1 MNKPFYQSWFG
12 RLAIGLLSFFFAF
25 KLSAAPSP
33 ATLIGFASLAADSYA
48 PGSDAGAKI
57 SANGRTGPFKGQPVQ
72 GFSAVQFADRA
83 SFWFLTD
90 NGFGSKDN
98 SADFFPRLYRAAP
111 SFRGQ
116 GGDGTVKI
124 ISLVQFSDP
133 DRKIPFRLTRSA
145 ASGTRERDRTL
156 TGADF
161 DPESFVIAKDRSFWI
176 GDEFGPYLLH
186 FDRDGKL
193 LQTPIELPNLQG
205 GFVRSPQN
213 PNNKANLASSRGFE
227 SMATNPDRTIFYLM
241 LEGTV
246 KGDPEGFLRIYK
258 ANATTGEFQGI
269 VGYYKLEDPNNATGD
284 MSVINENEY
293 LVIERDNK
301 QGDEARFKK
310 IYKINLTKQAQDR
323 TIEKQEIVDLL
334 NIQDPS
340 DLNRDE
346 KSQFRFPFQTIEDV
360 LVINANTLL
369 VANDNNYPFSIARP
383 PGIDNTEII
392 LLKLPRS
399 LNLDSRI
406 GSPNR

>member
-1 MNKPFYQSWFG
+1 MSKPFYQSWFG
-12 RLAIGLLSFFFAF
+12 RLAIALLSFFFAF
-25 KLSAAPSP
+25 KLSAAPSQT
-33 ATLIGFASLAADSYA
+33 TLIGFASLAADSYA

-72 GFSAVQFADRA
+72 GFSAVQFADRS

-111 SFRGQ
+111 NFRGQ
-116 GGDGTVKI
+116 GGDGTVTI
-124 ISLVQFSDP
+124 ISLVQFADP
-133 DRKIPFRLTRSA
+133 DRKVPFKLTRS
-145 ASGTRERDRTL
+145 DRSL

-193 LQTPIELPNLQG
+193 LQSPIETPNQG
-205 GFVRSPQN
+205 SFVRSPQN
-213 PNNKANLASSRGFE
+213 PSGAANLASSKGFE
-227 SMATNPDRTIFYLM
+227 SMAMNPDRTILYPM

-258 ANATTGEFQGI
+258 ADATTGKFQGM

-284 MSVINENEY
+284 IAVINENEY

-301 QGDEARFKK
+301 QGDEAQFKK

-334 NIQDPS
+334 NIQDPN
-340 DLNRDE
+340 DLNKDE
-346 KSQFRFPFQTIEDV
+346 NTRFRFPFQTIEDV
-360 LVINANTLL
+360 LVIDANTIL

-383 PGIDNTEII
+383 PGIDNTEIL
-392 LLKLPRS
+392 LLKISQS

-406 GSPNR
+406 GLPNR

>member
-1 MNKPFYQSWFG
+1 MNMNKPFYQSWFG

-25 KLSAAPSP
+25 KLSAAPSQ

-72 GFSAVQFADRA
+72 GFSAVQFADRS

-98 SADFFPRLYRAAP
+98 SADFFPRIYRAAP
-111 SFRGQ
+111 NFRGQ

-133 DRKIPFRLTRSA
+133 DRKIPFKLTRS
-145 ASGTRERDRTL
+145 DRTL
-156 TGADF
+156 TGADL
-161 DPESFVIAKDRSFWI
+161 DPESFVIAKDRSFWVA
-176 GDEFGPYLLH
+176 DEFGPYLLH

-193 LQTPIELPNLQG
+193 LQAPIELPNPQG

-213 PNNKANLASSRGFE
+213 LNGAANLASSKGFE
-227 SMATNPDRTIFYLM
+227 SMATNPDRTILYPM

-284 MSVINENEY
+284 MTVINENEY

-301 QGDEARFKK
+301 QGNEARFKK
-310 IYKINLTKQAQDR
+310 VYKINLTKQAQDR

-334 NIQDPS
+334 NIQDAN

-346 KSQFRFPFQTIEDV
+346 QTQFRFPFQTIEDV
-360 LVINANTLL
+360 LVLDANTLL

-392 LLKLPRS
+392 LLKLSRS

-406 GSPNR
+406 GLPNR

>member
-1 MNKPFYQSWFG
+1 MRKPFYQSW
-12 RLAIGLLSFFFAF
+12 IGCLVIALLSLFFAL
-25 KLSAAPSP
+25 KLSANPSQ
-33 ATLIGFASLAADSYA
+33 ATLIGFASLAADSFA
-48 PGSDAGAKI
+48 PGSNAGAGI
-57 SANGRTGPFKGQPVQ
+57 SANGRTGPFKGQPLQ
-72 GFSAVQFADRA
+72 GFSAVQFADRS

-98 SADFFPRLYRAAP
+98 SSDFLLRLYRVEP

-116 GGDGTVKI
+116 GGDGTMKL
-124 ISLVQFSDP
+124 ISLVQLADP
-133 DRKIPFRLTRSA
+133 DRKVPFQLTKS
-145 ASGTRERDRTL
+145 DRTL

-193 LQTPIELPNLQG
+193 LQSLIAAPNPRG
-205 GFVRSPQN
+205 GTVRSPQN
-213 PNNKANLASSRGFE
+213 PNGEPNLAGSKGFE
-227 SMATNPDRTIFYLM
+227 SMAINPNRTILYLM

-246 KGDPEGFLRIYK
+246 KGDPNGRLRIYK
-258 ANATTGEFQGI
+258 ADATTGEFQGI

-284 MSVINENEY
+284 MTAINENEY

-301 QGDEARFKK
+301 QGDEAKFKK
-310 IYKINLTKQAQDR
+310 IYKINLTKKDENQ
-323 TIEKQEIVDLL
+323 TIEKQEMVDLL
-334 NIQDPS
+334 NIQDPN
-340 DLNRDE
+340 DLYRDE
-346 KSQFRFPFQTIEDV
+346 KTQFRFPFQTIEDV
-360 LVINANTLL
+360 LVLNSNTIL

-392 LLKLPRS
+392 LLRLAQS

-406 GSPNR
+406 GLPNR